1 MGTRPPSFGRGGGPG
16 RGGPGSGQPRIIPSP
31 RPVHY
36 FKDGNLSAPLLEQEA
51 ESVAKAL
58 QQMKAS
64 QLRRFYDDVVSLR
77 RRLDLEAEPG
87 AESRE
92 RSFDTLRAEF
102 KMLKAKAVYANGRD
116 RGRTFPDEMLQ
127 FVVDHVSAV
136 KTARDFEAFCRH
148 FQAVVAFHK
157 FYAPKE

>member
-1 MGTRPPSFGRGGGPG
+1 MGTRPGPYQGGGRGQQGGNPAMAI
-16 RGGPGSGQPRIIPSP
+16 PQPK
-31 RPVHY
+31 PVRY
-36 FKDGNLSAPLLEQEA
+36 YTEQGNLNATLLEQEA
-51 ESVAKAL
+51 EETAKAL
-58 QQMKAS
+58 QRMKAS

-77 RRLDLEAEPG
+77 RRLDLEAG
-87 AESRE
+87 AGDGGRE
-92 RSFDTLRAEF
+92 AAFETLRAEF

-116 RGRTFPDEMLQ
+116 RGRTFPNEMLQ
-127 FVVDHVSAV
+127 FVVSHVHAV

>member
-1 MGTRPPSFGRGGGPG
+1 MGTNPGPYRGGGSH
-16 RGGPGSGQPRIIPSP
+16 RGNQGANQARTLPSP
-31 RPVHY
+31 RPVQY
-36 FKDGNLSAPLLEQEA
+36 YRDGNLSAPLLEQEA
-51 ESVAKAL
+51 ESVAKSL

-77 RRLDLEAEPG
+77 RRLDLESEPG
-87 AESRE
+87 TESRD
-92 RSFDTLRAEF
+92 RTFDTLRAEF

-127 FVVDHVSAV
+127 FVIDHVSAV

>member
-1 MGTRPPSFGRGGGPG
+1 MGTRPPAFGRGGGQG
-16 RGGPGSGQPRIIPSP
+16 RGGPRQDQQRVIPAP
-31 RPVHY
+31 RPVYY

-51 ESVAKAL
+51 QNVAESL

-64 QLRRFYDDVVSLR
+64 QLRRFYDDVVALR
-77 RRLDLEAEPG
+77 RRLDLAAEPG

-92 RSFDTLRAEF
+92 RSFDALRAEF

-116 RGRTFPDEMLQ
+116 KGKTFPDEMLR
-127 FVVDHVSAV
+127 FVVDHVNAV

-157 FYAPKE
+157 FFAKE